1 MHNRLLDET
10 TELTEQTARRL
21 IDALDRTGATRPVR
35 LIRGHQVVSAFLG
48 AIGLALFV
56 VGIERAAADIPFVSN
71 AYGSIFVGLLL
82 LITTGALLTRLGGRD
97 APPASPATTDGVDRP
112 GDSPET

>member
-21 IDALDRTGATRPVR
+21 IDALDRTGASRPVR
-35 LIRGHQVVSAFLG
+35 LIRGHQVLSAFLG

-56 VGIERAAADIPFVSN
+56 VGVERAAADIPFVSN

-82 LITTGALLTRLGGRD
+82 LVVTGALLTRLGSQD
-97 APPASPATTDGVDRP
+97 ALPPRP
-112 GDSPET
+112 TAPEEERTADSTET